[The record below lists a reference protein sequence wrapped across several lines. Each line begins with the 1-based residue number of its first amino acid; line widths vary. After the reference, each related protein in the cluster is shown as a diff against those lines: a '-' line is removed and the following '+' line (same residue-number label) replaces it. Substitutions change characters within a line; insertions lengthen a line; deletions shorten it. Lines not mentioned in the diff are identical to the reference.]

1 MSARAK
7 PKHTRRNS
15 SSCARMRPIR
25 SALRRKR
32 PPNKCTASAPVTR
45 RGLNSTIDSTRKPLE
60 NPFWSPPSTMTSP
73 SPTSSPPRAKNPPC
87 MKSRMADRTCF
98 RSSLRM
104 ACTSQQKSST
114 RATLRSARKN
124 FCLRGTRPRTE
135 RSAMRQPVE
144 VQQRS
149 PKPQGLLP
157 KNVQSWL
164 LVGLAFLM
172 VAIMWLTGSKTPT
185 PPAKLASPAS
195 PLGAPLEVNET
206 KINELQNRIE
216 QLQREQ
222 LVAQSALAQQTRLL
236 AAAPQ
241 DAQPSGQQNAAA
253 SGPDQRADDPIQAER
268 KRRAYVSLF
277 ASNVALTYRK
287 TPPAVPEPE
296 TAPAPAGSES
306 DQTAKLLKEMQARAE
321 SFSPSVPTAS
331 AAGNDSAEKT
341 SERKEEMK
349 NPAAVA
355 AGAANAAAGKTYL
368 LFEGTILES
377 VLINRLDGGFAGPVE
392 CLVSSD
398 AYSNDRQHLL
408 IPAGSKLLGET
419 KKVDTFGQTRLA
431 VFFHRL
437 LMPDGYAV
445 GLDQFKGLNQI

>member
-45 RGLNSTIDSTRKPLE
+45 RGLNLTIGSTRKPLE
-60 NPFWSPPSTMTSP
+60 NPSWFPPSSMTSP
-73 SPTSSPPRAKNPPC
+73 SPTSSAPRAKNPPC
-87 MKSRMADRTCF
+87 MKSRMADRACF

-114 RATLRSARKN
+114 RATLRSAGKN

-135 RSAMRQPVE
+135 GSAMGQSVE
-144 VQQRS
+144 VQERA
-149 PKPQGLLP
+149 PKPPGLLP

-164 LVGLAFLM
+164 LIGLAFLM
-172 VAIMWLTGSKTPT
+172 VAIMWLTGSKKPT
-185 PPAKLASPAS
+185 PPAKLRSPAS
-195 PLGAPLEVNET
+195 PLAAPLEVNET

-236 AAAPQ
+236 GAASQ
-241 DAQPSGQQNAAA
+241 DAPLAQQQNA
-253 SGPDQRADDPIQAER
+253 SGSAPDQRAEDPIQVER

-287 TPPAVPEPE
+287 TSPGAPAPESE
-296 TAPAPAGSES
+296 TAPGAQNLTPVGP
-306 DQTAKLLKEMQARAE
+306 D
-321 SFSPSVPTAS
+321 S
-331 AAGNDSAEKT
+331 AAVTQLVKDMPGKTGLAPPRNDSAELT
-341 SERKEEMK
+341 HDQKEDAK
-349 NPAAVA
+349 NPAAA
-355 AGAANAAAGKTYL
+355 TASSLNAAAGKTYV
-368 LFEGTILES
+368 LFEGTVLES
-377 VLINRLDGGFAGPVE
+377 VLINRLDGSFPGPVA
-392 CLVSSD
+392 CLLSTDV
-398 AYSNDRQHLL
+398 YSNDRQHLL
-408 IPAGSKLLGET
+408 IPAGS
-419 KKVDTFGQTRLA
+419 
-431 VFFHRL
+431 
-437 LMPDGYAV
+437 
-445 GLDQFKGLNQI
+445 